1 MSKTTFDKNGTF
13 TLKAIAGSL
22 MIRYPGYFKNLDA
35 CIATIGPYVRKKGI
49 KPANEQKAWRVFSGV
64 DAQRI
69 YDHEAAIIEKKGKKP
84 TTYRTCQREK
94 EAEEMTAASPVSHKR
109 IVEGMAE
116 GTPFT
121 KAIDDAING
130 RAQITFDDILAKPA
144 TDHEKAD
151 YFAYKAKE
159 FCNYSDDAFD
169 KKTFMECLRDILLAE
184 V

>member
-35 CIATIGPYVRKKGI
+35 CVATIGPYVRKKGI

-69 YDHEAAIIEKKGKKP
+69 FDHEAAIIEKKGKKP
-84 TTYRTCQREK
+84 TNYRLCQREK
-94 EAEEMTAASPVSHKR
+94 EAETTTAASPVPGKK
-109 IVEGMAE
+109 VAE
-116 GTPFT
+116 VQV
-121 KAIDDAING
+121 NG
-130 RAQITFDDILAKPA
+130 APLEQITFDDILAKPA
-144 TDHEKAD
+144 TELLTIYDKAE
-151 YFAYKAKE
+151 YFVFKAMK
-159 FCNYSDDAFD
+159 FCEVCVDSCAREAFM
-169 KKTFMECLRDILLAE
+169 FALRDILLAE

>member
-35 CIATIGPYVRKKGI
+35 CVATIGPYVRKKGI

-69 YDHEAAIIEKKGKKP
+69 FDHEAAIIEKKGKKP
-84 TTYRTCQREK
+84 TTNRTNQREK
-94 EAEEMTAASPVSHKR
+94 EAEAMTSASPVSHKR

-121 KAIDDAING
+121 KAIDDAISG

-144 TDHEKAD
+144 TDHEKAG
-151 YFAYKAKE
+151 YFAFKAID
-159 FCNYSDDAFD
+159 FCESCDDSCARVAF
-169 KKTFMECLRDILLAE
+169 MSALRDILLAE